1 VLSEARVFITPDD
14 SSGAVEI
21 RVDAKEES
29 DMSNIFKN
37 LPAEEEGP

>member
-1 VLSEARVFITPDD
+1 VYITPDD
-14 SSGAVEI
+14 SNGAVEI

-37 LPAEEEGP
+37 LPEEEEVP